1 MLDGIKTGK
10 VAKIF
15 GVASKTIVA
24 WVDRFPELFS
34 PEASAENSKY
44 RSFMSND
51 MFLLNTIQKER
62 ANGTSWDVIRLKLEA
77 DELNT
82 DMPVESANIEG
93 QTAIMLYVQISKL
106 KAELENSE
114 QERDRLVKEKR
125 DDRLEYQETIA
136 NLNRQIGKLE
146 AKLEMQSEAEDTD
159 NK

>member
-34 PEASAENSKY
+34 PEANAENSKY

-62 ANGTSWDVIRLKLEA
+62 ANGTSWDVIGLKLEA